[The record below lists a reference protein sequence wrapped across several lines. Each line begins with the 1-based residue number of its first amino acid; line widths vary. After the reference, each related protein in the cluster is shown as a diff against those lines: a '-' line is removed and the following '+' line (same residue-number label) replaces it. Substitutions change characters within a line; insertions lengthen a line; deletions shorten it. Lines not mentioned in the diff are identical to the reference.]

1 MLIPALDLLGGE
13 VVRLYQGDFAQKTV
27 FAPDPLPLALD
38 HQAAGAELL
47 HLVDL
52 DGARNPAQRQLK
64 LLARLSRELRLP
76 LQVGGGIRT
85 TDDIARLLDSGV
97 ARVVVG
103 SAAIADPAQA
113 AAWLREFG
121 PERLTLALDLR
132 LEADGRRT
140 LLTHGWQAGSERSL
154 DSFLDELAALGA
166 QPRHILC
173 TDISRDGTLS
183 GPNTALYTALVRE
196 YSELRWQ
203 ASGGVSSLDDI
214 AALRRAGV
222 AGVILGK
229 ALLTGR
235 FTLPQAQAVWDAA
248 PAPQEAQA

>member
-27 FAPDPLPLALD
+27 FAPDPLPLALAY
-38 HQAAGAELL
+38 QAAGAGLL

-52 DGARNPAQRQLK
+52 DGARDPARRQLT
-64 LLARLSRELRLP
+64 LLSRLGHGLTLP

-132 LEADGRRT
+132 LEAGGRRT

-154 DSFLDELAALGA
+154 DSFLAELAGLGA

-183 GPNTALYTALVRE
+183 GPNTALYTALVSE
-196 YSELRWQ
+196 YPQLRWQ

-229 ALLTGR
+229 ALLTGQ
-235 FTLPQAQAVWDAA
+235 FTLPQAQAVWEGT
-248 PAPQEAQA
+248 PTPQEAQT

>member
-1 MLIPALDLLGGE
+1 MLIPALDLIGGE

-27 FAPDPLPLALD
+27 YAPDPLPLALAY
-38 HQAAGAELL
+38 QAAGAGLL

-52 DGARNPAQRQLK
+52 DGARAPARRQLA
-64 LLARLSRELRLP
+64 LLTRLSRELTLP
-76 LQVGGGIRT
+76 LQVGGGLRT
-85 TDDIARLLDSGV
+85 TEDIKGLLGSGV
-97 ARVVVG
+97 SRAVVG

-154 DSFLDELAALGA
+154 DDFLAELRRQGVT
-166 QPRHILC
+166 PRHILC
-173 TDISRDGTLS
+173 TDISKDGTLS

-196 YSELRWQ
+196 YPALQWQ
-203 ASGGVSSLDDI
+203 ASGGVSSLNDI
-214 AALRRAGV
+214 AALRAAGV

-229 ALLTGR
+229 SLLTGQ
-235 FTLPQAQAVWDAA
+235 FTLAQAQQVWQGEDT
-248 PAPQEAQA
+248 